1 LVEEER
7 LLMDIDRSNYSYTFE
22 EYESDVKSLRITL
35 SEIKNIHLIA
45 VHRGSIPIVVHL
57 SNLLN
62 CEMSIIKFDTS
73 NVTSSNKEELTDLI
87 DEIDDEWVKSHAEYT
102 FGQVLDELTSISNKL
117 NKGMYS
123 KRETYKPS
131 PTNVPQFLSN
141 DFKETDNLVLI
152 EDIYDTGKTI
162 GLIQQLMK
170 DEYSNHS
177 VSYYSLFGNKN
188 DVGVVYLR
196 EKNNKWVSFPWER

>member
-35 SEIKNIHLIA
+35 SEIKNTHLIA
-45 VHRGSIPIVVHL
+45 VYRGSIPIVVHL

-62 CEMSIIKFDTS
+62 CEMSIIKFETS
-73 NVTSSNKEELTDLI
+73 NVTSSNKEELK
-87 DEIDDEWVKSHAEYT
+87 DEIEINDEWIKSHEFDTYDD
-102 FGQVLDELTSISNKL
+102 GLDELLSISKQL
-117 NKGMYS
+117 NEGMYS
-123 KRETYKPS
+123 QRTSYKPN
-131 PTNVPQFLSN
+131 PITVPRFLSN
-141 DFKETDNLVLI
+141 NFKESDNLVVV

-177 VSYYSLFGNKN
+177 VSYYSLFGKKN
-188 DVGVVYLR
+188 DDGVVYLR
-196 EKNNKWVSFPWER
+196 EKNNKWISFPWER